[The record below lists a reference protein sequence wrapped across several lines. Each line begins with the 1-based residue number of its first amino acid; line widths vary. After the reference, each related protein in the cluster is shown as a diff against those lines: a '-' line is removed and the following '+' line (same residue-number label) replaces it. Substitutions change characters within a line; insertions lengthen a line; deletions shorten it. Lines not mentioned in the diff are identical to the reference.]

1 MKTMHVSRLRKGILE
16 VRKQAEQQKQPLV
29 IVLHPKKAA

>member
-1 MKTMHVSRLRKGILE
+1 MSKRMNE
-16 VRKQAEQQKQPLV
+16 ARKQAEQQKQPLV

>member
-1 MKTMHVSRLRKGILE
+1 MRLSRLHKGILE
-16 VRKQAEQQKQPLV
+16 VRKQDEQQSKQPLV